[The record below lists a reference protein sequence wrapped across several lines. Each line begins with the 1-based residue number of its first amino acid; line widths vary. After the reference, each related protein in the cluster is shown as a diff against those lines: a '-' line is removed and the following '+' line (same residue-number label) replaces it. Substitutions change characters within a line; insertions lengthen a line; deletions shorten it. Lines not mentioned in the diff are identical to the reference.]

1 MEKSAKGNME
11 GWLGAREDPAGMS
24 KKMQEFLRKLVDWN
38 YVSLR
43 GDVSCELEG
52 GGSLEEIKGFAVTG
66 GF

>member
-1 MEKSAKGNME
+1 
-11 GWLGAREDPAGMS
+11 MS